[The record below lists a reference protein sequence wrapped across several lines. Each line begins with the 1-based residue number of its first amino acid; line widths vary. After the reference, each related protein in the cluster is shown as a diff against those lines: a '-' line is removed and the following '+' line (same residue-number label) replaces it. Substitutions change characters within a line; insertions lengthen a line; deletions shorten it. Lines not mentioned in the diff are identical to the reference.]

1 MNPHLVSYVV
11 SAIVIVALLALRM
24 RRMGRDRPL
33 KIDRLWVT
41 PTIYLAIVVIL
52 LAQTPPDEMGWLWS
66 AVGLVVGAVIGWYRG
81 RMISISV
88 DPVTQALKQRAS
100 PAAMIFLAVLVAAR
114 VFLRALAANEAQTW
128 HVSAAT
134 IVDAFLT
141 LALGVIAVQRLEMF
155 LRARRLLAGAAA
167 TN

>member
-11 SAIVIVALLALRM
+11 SALVIIALLALRM
-24 RRMGRDRPL
+24 RRMGRARPL

-41 PTIYLAIVVIL
+41 PAIYFAIVVIL
-52 LAQTPPDEMGWLWS
+52 LAQTPPEASGWAWCVV
-66 AVGLVVGAVIGWYRG
+66 ATVVGAVIGWYRG

-88 DPVTQALKQRAS
+88 DPVTQALQQRAS

-114 VFLRALAANEAQTW
+114 VFLRALAASEAQTW

-141 LALGVIAVQRLEMF
+141 FALGIIAVQRLEMY
-155 LRARRLLAGAAA
+155 LRARRLMMGARTAP
-167 TN
+167 